1 MRNNR
6 VATFIFRLAAFILSF
21 SVLLNHLGIFEGH
34 FNGDLLFYYTNQSNV
49 LAVFYFGLV
58 TIRTGL
64 SLRESKTG
72 PTDFYPRFGMV
83 IAVDLFLTFIVYW
96 ALLAPTSFTMDGN
109 TDIFTFTNIVLH
121 GVTPLLCLA
130 DYFLFTQPHQLKQ
143 RDVYAV
149 TIFPILYVGFATIV
163 GFAGHVFS
171 ISPVDHKPVRFAYF
185 FFDYDRIGWM
195 AIPYIFAVMVFLV
208 GLGYI
213 LYFIDKRRKVA
224 TTK

>member
-1 MRNNR
+1 M
-6 VATFIFRLAAFILSF
+6 
-21 SVLLNHLGIFEGH
+21 GIFEGK

-49 LAVFYFGLV
+49 LAVFLFGLLTV
-58 TIRTGL
+58 RNGL
-64 SLRESKTG
+64 SLRDSRTG
-72 PTDFYPRFGMV
+72 TTSFYLRFEMV
-83 IAVDLFLTFIVYW
+83 VAVDLFLTFIVYW
-96 ALLAPTSFTMDGN
+96 VLLAPTSFTMDGN
-109 TDIFTFTNIVLH
+109 NDIFTFTNIVLH

-130 DYFLFTQPHQLKQ
+130 NYFIFNEPHQLKQ

-149 TIFPILYVGFATIV
+149 TIFPMLYVIFATIV

-195 AIPYIFAVMVFLV
+195 AIPYIFAVMAFLV
-208 GLGYI
+208 VLGYI

-224 TTK
+224 PVVTHK